1 MARKKKLPLN
11 PKTENFRRENALRG
25 TLKDIRRQAIAL
37 GIPFPDVINKD
48 IWALISYINQSNNT
62 PDPSRIDE
70 YDNWI
75 DTHFDEIGIPKNDPI
90 RHPHLRLG
98 YIGEKDE
105 EGNIIKRKKIPGI
118 KKNKYKK
125 PRERDENNLI
135 KGTKKSYTWE
145 LTKKGLNLERVIRR
159 VLKKFPDANEKSIRL
174 WHRACLREMKKNAN

>member
-1 MARKKKLPLN
+1 MARKKKTTRN
-11 PKTENFRRENALRG
+11 PKTETFRRENSVRG
-25 TLKDIRRQAIAL
+25 TLKDIQRQAIAL
-37 GIPFPDVINKD
+37 GIPFPDVINND
-48 IWALISYINQSNNT
+48 IWALISYINRSDNV

-75 DTHFDEIGIPKNDPI
+75 DAHFDEIGIPKDDPI

-105 EGNIIKRKKIPGI
+105 EGNIIKRKRVPGI
-118 KKNKYKK
+118 KKTKYKK
-125 PRERDENNLI
+125 HREKDENNLV

-159 VLKKFPDANEKSIRL
+159 VQKKFPDANEKSIRL
-174 WHRACLREMKKNAN
+174 WHRACLRDMKKNAN